1 MLGLIAA
8 AAAAAAA
15 RPPITHCS
23 RGRGRAHVS
32 GVGGSGVW
40 MLQTGRCVNNYTILA
55 PARVSSQRWT
65 LGGCSCAPPPA
76 TLSAGDLGTQLC

>member
-1 MLGLIAA
+1 MLGLIA

-23 RGRGRAHVS
+23 RGRAHVS

-76 TLSAGDLGTQLC
+76 TLSAGDLCTQLC

>member
-15 RPPITHCS
+15 RPPIAHCS

-55 PARVSSQRWT
+55 PARVSSQPLDTGR
-65 LGGCSCAPPPA
+65 LQLRPA
-76 TLSAGDLGTQLC
+76 TRHIIRW